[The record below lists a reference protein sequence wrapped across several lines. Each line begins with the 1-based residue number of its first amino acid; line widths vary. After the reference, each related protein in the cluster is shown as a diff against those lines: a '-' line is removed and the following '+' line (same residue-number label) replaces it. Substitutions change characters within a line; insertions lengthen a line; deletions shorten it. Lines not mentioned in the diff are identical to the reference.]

1 VDEKTLSAAWQQ
13 LEALLREANKL
24 FLNRA
29 DGGRAAAFHQLSA
42 INRFISAVSGDDR
55 LLQMPLFALNL
66 ALYYLEVGVV
76 EPMLAPKG
84 NKSRRGRRP
93 EQLLL
98 KLRSAVAM
106 SQLYAIGYGRKEAA
120 RRIANELT
128 NLGCQASSD
137 AVADWRDHFKGLPA
151 SDQNGRLYRSML
163 ANENKFIGRSE
174 NAPRM
179 EEDARPTIARQIMEA
194 FRKYVLFARLTAN
207 PNLSKILPRL
217 PKSVQT

>member
-1 VDEKTLSAAWQQ
+1 MADVDEKTLSAAWQQ

-120 RRIANELT
+120 RRIA
-128 NLGCQASSD
+128 S
-137 AVADWRDHFKGLPA
+137 VA
-151 SDQNGRLYRSML
+151 
-163 ANENKFIGRSE
+163 
-174 NAPRM
+174 APP
-179 EEDARPTIARQIMEA
+179 ARPSACTTCSTVSATPLGRVTPGA
-194 FRKYVLFARLTAN
+194 YRCT
-207 PNLSKILPRL
+207 
-217 PKSVQT
+217 